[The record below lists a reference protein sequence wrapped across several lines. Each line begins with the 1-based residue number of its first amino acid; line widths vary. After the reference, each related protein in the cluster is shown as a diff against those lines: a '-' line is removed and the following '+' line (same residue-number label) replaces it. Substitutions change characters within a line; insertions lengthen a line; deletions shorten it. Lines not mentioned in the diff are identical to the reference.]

1 MTETDDFAR
10 TLNDSVDGWNK
21 AMGIRFV
28 RASADEV
35 VAEIE
40 IGPMHRQPYGI
51 VHGGVHAGLI
61 ETVTSTGAAL
71 YALQHGKSVVGLEN
85 HTSFLK
91 AVREGKLVITALPL
105 SRGRS
110 TQVWE
115 ATVTD
120 AEGRTVAT
128 GRVRLLALEPEAAVA
143 GETVV
148 VKAAPRD
155 PAG

>member
-10 TLNDSVDGWNK
+10 TLNDSVDGWTK

-35 VAEIE
+35 IAEIE
-40 IGPMHRQPYGI
+40 IGPVHRQPYGI

-91 AVREGKLVITALPL
+91 AAREGLLRVTALPV

-115 ATVTD
+115 ARVTD
-120 AEGRTVAT
+120 AEGCLLAT
-128 GRVRLLALEPEAAVA
+128 GRVRTFTLEAGSDLA
-143 GETVV
+143 G
-148 VKAAPRD
+148 KAIPSAP
-155 PAG
+155 G